1 MQCIFHTCIINDIVA
16 QSVILSG
23 RFCYHDSKDSYLDPV
38 CFLIVRAK
46 LLRRAVGTFLSQRRH
61 EVISTEERVLTVDS
75 TLFPGLRMDGILMFM
90 EHSRDP
96 CWRNASYFWSNIRSG
111 SRTVRS

>member
-1 MQCIFHTCIINDIVA
+1 MQCIFHTCITNDIVA

-38 CFLIVRAK
+38 CFLIVRDK

-61 EVISTEERVLTVDS
+61 EVSHFHGRASSYHRFHLIPRSKDGWYPHVHGTFAGSLLEKCE
-75 TLFPGLRMDGILMFM
+75 LFL
-90 EHSRDP
+90 E
-96 CWRNASYFWSNIRSG
+96 
-111 SRTVRS
+111 